1 LLDDP
6 YEPADPLSGHYRLML
21 GATTADWNVPWSAL
35 NLPTLVISGLYDRV
49 FFEADVVDE
58 LFASLPQGQRQDWPD
73 AGHMVTVDQP
83 QRLAQALIEFAAASL
98 R

>member
-1 LLDDP
+1 
-6 YEPADPLSGHYRLML
+6 
-21 GATTADWNVPWSAL
+21 
-35 NLPTLVISGLYDRV
+35 V